1 MAIPDTSIIHQFGAT
16 NLSLNS
22 NVVAATITTNQTLTA
37 TGNRILVFVNNS
49 GGELDITL
57 PDAEECTGQTRT
69 IVNLG
74 VVAGRDLRIVYN
86 NVDIGLLETAVANR
100 AAIVVDEQNVMTF
113 FSTGSAWICIEATWA
128 PADAAA

>member
-1 MAIPDTSIIHQFGAT
+1 MAIPDTTIIHQFGAT

-37 TGNRILVFVNNS
+37 TGNRILVFDNAS
-49 GGELDITL
+49 GGALNITL
-57 PDAEECTGQTRT
+57 PDAEESTGQTRT
-69 IVNLG
+69 IVNRSAL
-74 VVAGRDLRIVYN
+74 ARNLNIVYN
-86 NVDIGLLETAVANR
+86 SVNIGLLVNPVANR
-100 AAIVVDEQNVMTF
+100 GAIAVDTQNVMTF